1 MTMLLAGVVSFG
13 VKESAGLNN
22 ALTAINLS
30 VIVFIIVAGC
40 FFVRAENFVPFAP
53 SGFSGVFRGAATCF
67 YAYVGFDVIATSA
80 EEALDPSRN
89 IPLSIIASLLLCAC
103 AYMGVAGIVTLMV
116 PYDTLD
122 LSAPLATAFGA
133 HGAQWAQYI
142 IAIGGVAGLSTSLM
156 TCIFPMPRIIYAI
169 ASDGL
174 LPEWL
179 GRVHP
184 RFNTP
189 MTATLLCGAFAAL
202 MALVFDI
209 SALADMMSI
218 GTLVAYTLVAAS
230 VLVLRYKEE
239 EDKEND
245 AERRATIEY
254 TVESEDASLLVR
266 RPSTSLLSDD
276 SLCASRDTGGR
287 FLLWGMRPYAAA
299 STALVVFTAG
309 SGMASAV
316 AVALSN
322 GWAPSSFVTALAY
335 VFAAIGGAAALA
347 ACVVL
352 ARIPS
357 GVPKNVDFVV
367 PFCPWVPL
375 LAVLINVYLLASLD
389 PLTWVRFVVWC
400 AIGCAIYFGY
410 GINHSKAGDS
420 PS

>member
-1 MTMLLAGVVSFG
+1 
-13 VKESAGLNN
+13 
-22 ALTAINLS
+22 
-30 VIVFIIVAGC
+30 
-40 FFVRAENFVPFAP
+40 
-53 SGFSGVFRGAATCF
+53 
-67 YAYVGFDVIATSA
+67 
-80 EEALDPSRN
+80 
-89 IPLSIIASLLLCAC
+89 
-103 AYMGVAGIVTLMV
+103 
-116 PYDTLD
+116 
-122 LSAPLATAFGA
+122 
-133 HGAQWAQYI
+133 
-142 IAIGGVAGLSTSLM
+142 
-156 TCIFPMPRIIYAI
+156 
-169 ASDGL
+169 
-174 LPEWL
+174 
-179 GRVHP
+179 
-184 RFNTP
+184 
-189 MTATLLCGAFAAL
+189 

-245 AERRATIEY
+245 AERRATIEH

-299 STALVVFTAG
+299 STALMVFTAG

-322 GWAPSSFVTALAY
+322 GWAPTSFVTALAY